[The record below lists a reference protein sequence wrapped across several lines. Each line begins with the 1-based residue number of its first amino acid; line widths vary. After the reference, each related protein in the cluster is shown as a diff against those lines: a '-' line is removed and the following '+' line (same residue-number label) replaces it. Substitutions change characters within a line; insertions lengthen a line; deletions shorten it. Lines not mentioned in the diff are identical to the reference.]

1 MRRLVCLAVL
11 LALALA
17 GCGGGGQSAK
27 QDKADKQVCDA
38 RADIGRRVRQLQDL
52 TRATATVGG
61 GQAQVDVIQ
70 DDLKDIAAARDD
82 LGDERAAE
90 VRTATGRL
98 SARLT
103 AIVGAATQSLSPSNA
118 QARLERA
125 AAALSAAYS
134 STLGRLDC

>member
-52 TRATATVGG
+52 TPATATVGG
-61 GQAQVDVIQ
+61 VQAQVDVIQ

-90 VRTATGRL
+90 VRTATDRF

-103 AIVGAATQSLSPSNA
+103 AIVGAATQSLSLSNA

-125 AAALSAAYS
+125 AADLSAAYS

>member
-38 RADIGRRVRQLQDL
+38 RADIGRRVQQLGDL
-52 TRATATVGG
+52 TPATATIGG
-61 GQAQVDVIQ
+61 VQAQVDAIQ
-70 DDLKDIAAARDD
+70 DDLKDIAAARGDLDD
-82 LGDERAAE
+82 DRAAQ
-90 VRTATGRL
+90 VKTATDRF

-103 AIVGAATQSLSPSNA
+103 AIVGQATQSLSLSDA
-118 QARLERA
+118 QARLEA
-125 AAALSAAYS
+125 AASDLGAAYS